1 MITQLK
7 LMERLLNSQ
16 IRIVIEFR
24 KSYMFLYYGNAYKR
38 NSIISYDLQ
47 GNLLW
52 HTSEILDFSQI
63 RGFMKINESPD

>member
-1 MITQLK
+1 
-7 LMERLLNSQ
+7 
-16 IRIVIEFR
+16 
-24 KSYMFLYYGNAYKR
+24 MFLYYGNAYKR